1 MYLLKKVPCAQVE
14 LRWDRELPGG
24 AEMRAKQLRGALAQT
39 FADDDLFHQ
48 HDPASGKPLYR
59 YPLVQYRWRAR
70 QGVVVGWR
78 DAASR
83 LLALPWLDLELRLG
97 EESAMVDDAALTLQ
111 HGQFG
116 VSERLLRYRF
126 MTPVLLFKSEN
137 YRRYQV
143 MDEAGQRAERDR
155 LLVSNL
161 LTAMRGL
168 DVTFPERL
176 YATFTQIKT
185 QTCHY
190 KNQDLLGVSGEFICN
205 AIIPD
210 GLALGHAVS
219 HGFGWIKTA

>member
-1 MYLLKKVPCAQVE
+1 
-14 LRWDRELPGG
+14 
-24 AEMRAKQLRGALAQT
+24 
-39 FADDDLFHQ
+39 
-48 HDPASGKPLYR
+48 
-59 YPLVQYRWRAR
+59 
-70 QGVVVGWR
+70 
-78 DAASR
+78 
-83 LLALPWLDLELRLG
+83 
-97 EESAMVDDAALTLQ
+97 MVDDAALTLQ

-190 KNQDLLGVSGEFICN
+190 KNQDLLGVIGEFICN